1 LPPRLKKKR
10 RAEGKPPA
18 KGKPP
23 AEAAA
28 QEPPAEAAAQEP
40 PAEAAAQAERKQGA
54 TALLRR
60 AARAAKA
67 AARTAQPEPWLDAWT
82 NMGVARYGRT
92 EEPPVAGD
100 NKLSEEDP
108 APVADGA
115 GAKSMPQQTRD
126 TRSSRSA
133 GPPEKQPWTL
143 GGTYWPSRR

>member
-1 LPPRLKKKR
+1 MLLTPPPPSPSGTRQPLLPPRVKKKKR
-10 RAEGKPPA
+10 RAEQK
-18 KGKPP
+18 
-23 AEAAA
+23 
-28 QEPPAEAAAQEP
+28 P
-40 PAEAAAQAERKQGA
+40 PAEAAAQAEREQVA
-54 TALLRR
+54 AALLGR

-67 AARTAQPEPWLDAWT
+67 AARTAQTEPWLDAWT
-82 NMGVARYGRT
+82 NMGVALYGRT
-92 EEPPVAGD
+92 EEPTVAGD